1 MSEGSGVVV
10 IGGSIG
16 GVRTVQALRKEG
28 YQGQI
33 RLLTEELVEPYDKPP
48 LSKQYLAET
57 TRLDQFTLL
66 TRDEADKLG
75 VELLL
80 GAQAVALDPDW
91 DSVTLADG
99 SRISYEHLVV
109 ATGSSPRTTPWDTV
123 EGVLALRN
131 LRDADQLRLA
141 IHRAAKIAVVG
152 AGFVGAEVAA
162 TVRARGVDVTMIDP
176 LPYPMA
182 RVLGGA
188 LAERFIDLHRSR
200 GVKLL
205 MNTRVDS
212 IRATGQG
219 IQLALSGADVLVCD
233 AVIVGIEIGRAS
245 CRERV

>member
-16 GVRTVQALRKEG
+16 GVRTVRALRKEG
-28 YQGQI
+28 YQGRI

-99 SRISYEHLVV
+99 S
-109 ATGSSPRTTPWDTV
+109 TPS
-123 EGVLALRN
+123 L
-131 LRDADQLRLA
+131 
-141 IHRAAKIAVVG
+141 
-152 AGFVGAEVAA
+152 
-162 TVRARGVDVTMIDP
+162 
-176 LPYPMA
+176 
-182 RVLGGA
+182 
-188 LAERFIDLHRSR
+188 
-200 GVKLL
+200 
-205 MNTRVDS
+205 
-212 IRATGQG
+212 
-219 IQLALSGADVLVCD
+219 
-233 AVIVGIEIGRAS
+233 
-245 CRERV
+245 